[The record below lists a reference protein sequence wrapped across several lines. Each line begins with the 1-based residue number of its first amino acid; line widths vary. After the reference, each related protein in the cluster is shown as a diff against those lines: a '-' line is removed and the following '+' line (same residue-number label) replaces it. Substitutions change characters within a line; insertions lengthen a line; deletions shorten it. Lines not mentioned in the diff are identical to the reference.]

1 MAGRQVGA
9 IQAGLC
15 ALVGVAEGD
24 SGPDA
29 EALARRAVGLR
40 VFEDEAGR
48 MNLSVAETGGQML
61 VVSQFTLI
69 ADTRKGR
76 RPSFTQAATPADAR
90 QLYEYAAARFRRA
103 GLKVATGRFQEHM
116 LVDIAND
123 GRIRGKGRAARRR
136 TEQGA
141 RGYPDGPR
149 NRRHRLRL
157 RHLRDC
163 GDN

>member
-1 MAGRQVGA
+1 MQRVSAAAVSVAGRQVGA

-15 ALVGVAEGD
+15 ALVGVAAGD

-76 RPSFTQAATPADAR
+76 RPSFQAAAQPA
-90 QLYEYAAARFRRA
+90 EAAELVGTFAHAVGRL
-103 GLKVATGRFQEHM
+103 GVEVAHGSFGEHM
-116 LVDIAND
+116 QVDIKA
-123 GRIRGKGRAARRR
+123 
-136 TEQGA
+136 
-141 RGYPDGPR
+141 DGPVTIMLDSR
-149 NRRHRLRL
+149 ERR
-157 RHLRDC
+157 DA
-163 GDN
+163 